1 MFLPLTRRLF
11 HGNRMSFFNMNVEVQ
26 NTSKIP
32 KNLDTKFLA
41 YVESDKPVN
50 NAEEKEKWKSTRGD
64 GKSIYDCENEL
75 WTIDRED

>member
-11 HGNRMSFFNMNVEVQ
+11 HGNKMTFFNINAEVQ

-32 KNLDTKFLA
+32 KKLDSKFFIP
-41 YVESDKPVN
+41 VESDKPVN
-50 NAEEKEKWKSTRGD
+50 NAEEKENWKSTQ
-64 GKSIYDCENEL
+64 KTIFDCENEL

>member
-11 HGNRMSFFNMNVEVQ
+11 HGSRMSFFNVSAEVQ
-26 NTSKIP
+26 NTSK
-32 KNLDTKFLA
+32 KLDSKFFI
-41 YVESDKPVN
+41 YVENDKPVN
-50 NAEEKEKWKSTRGD
+50 NTEEKENWKATHGN